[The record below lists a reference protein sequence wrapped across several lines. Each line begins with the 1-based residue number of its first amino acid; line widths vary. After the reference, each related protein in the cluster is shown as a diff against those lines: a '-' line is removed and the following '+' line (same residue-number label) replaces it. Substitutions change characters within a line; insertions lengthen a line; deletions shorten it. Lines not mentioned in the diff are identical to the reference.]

1 MGTQLDFLSYL
12 NDEMSAKIFS
22 CLDDPSDI
30 ARVSCVSHSWR
41 NFVIANGFAKHLCL
55 RMFPQL
61 SRVDHVVEPA
71 SMAKSLLA
79 VGSSNIEWET
89 LKKEHRTYA
98 FLGRGFM
105 SFPQEEKCISEA
117 IIASST
123 DHFPQE
129 RIDNTLKKNDTVGGR
144 ASYWSSKGNS
154 NPAVPETLTYKLVA
168 DLCVV
173 TEIRIKPYKAYF
185 EHAFHIYS
193 AKSVRFRMG
202 HLNPYYNGNLMDES
216 CPDSLGDK
224 FVWTYTSQDF
234 PMVQEDCLQSFKL
247 PEPVLC
253 IGGILQIE
261 LWGRV
266 QRNQIDHLFYI
277 CVAHVQVVGR
287 PLSPAFGIEILEP
300 SENFV
305 LKALSYTK
313 PQTVPQETRRA
324 AERWHRWLIDNQQIM
339 NIMRGTVVDLVEY
352 QWEDEDSNEESD
364 EDSNEES
371 DENSNEESDEDGNEE
386 SDKLNL
392 R

>member
-12 NDEMSAKIFS
+12 NDEMSVKIFT

-30 ARVSCVSHSWR
+30 ARVSCISHSWR
-41 NFVIANGFAKHLCL
+41 DFVIANGVAKHPCL

-71 SMAKSLLA
+71 SMAESLVA

-89 LKKEHRTYA
+89 LKEHRAYA

-105 SFPQEEKCISEA
+105 SFPEEEKCISKA

-123 DHFPQE
+123 DHFPWE
-129 RIDNTLKKNDTVGGR
+129 RIDNTLEKYDVVGLR
-144 ASYWSSKGNS
+144 PSYWSSKGS
-154 NPAVPETLTYKLVA
+154 NNPVDPETLTYKLVA

-173 TEIRIKPYKAYF
+173 TEIKIKPFKVYF
-185 EHAFHIYS
+185 YWDFPICS
-193 AKSVRFRMG
+193 ANSVRFRMG
-202 HLNPYYNGNLMDES
+202 HS
-216 CPDSLGDK
+216 HGDK
-224 FVWTYTSQDF
+224 FVWTYTSQEF

-266 QRNQIDHLFYI
+266 HRCRIDGLFYI

-287 PLSPAFGIEILEP
+287 PLSPAFGVEILEP

-305 LKALSYTK
+305 LKALSYK
-313 PQTVPQETRRA
+313 QPRTVPQETRQE
-324 AERWHRWLIDNQQIM
+324 AERLHRQLIDIQPIM
-339 NIMRGTVVDLVEY
+339 NIMWGEDVDEV
-352 QWEDEDSNEESD
+352 SD
-364 EDSNEES
+364 EE
-371 DENSNEESDEDGNEE
+371 
-386 SDKLNL
+386 LL
-392 R
+392 